1 LRIATYPQL
10 HQFSV
15 EFIRRPSEVLS
26 AFNVVKKSRQPNVPA
41 NHIAT
46 LGESRLLFH
55 NMMLREE
62 HLLQGLALFQL
73 T

>member
-1 LRIATYPQL
+1 M
-10 HQFSV
+10 
-15 EFIRRPSEVLS
+15 
-26 AFNVVKKSRQPNVPA
+26 VKESRQPNVPA

-55 NMMLREE
+55 NLMLREE
-62 HLLQGLALFQL
+62 HLLQDLALFHL